1 MLIYYLYTVTE
12 SLFYLCFMFFFSFF
26 RRSGLVFDN
35 LVFTTI
41 PSVSQNMQHTPHNNS
56 STMSHNLIH
65 IESPASTTTT
75 NSSHSTYNPND
86 STYKSTDSTYN
97 TEVTPYYYGSTKE
110 PNEVF
115 PANTLLHSSTIHSS
129 SGGIHTTSSM
139 SGRSSPE
146 YIDYEPATIYAPV
159 IRSMH
164 TDSANN
170 VKQNTPFNRGYKLHY
185 TTTVDDNGNNNHTTN
200 TTTDTNNKTTTSS
213 SNYNNQYIPNSAG
226 SRVYATLSTPIV
238 NADGVYTASHTPITT
253 PTATPTTTPMR
264 STHNY
269 YNHTTTTT
277 STKHRLEFDPEDENL
292 SEHNTSLYNNNNTT
306 TSITTETNS
315 NDISFDCEMVFTSIY
330 NTSPTNN
337 TLNPNNHTEESNK
350 TQVDADIFEG
360 ENEHFRCSTLD
371 PKVNNQLS
379 PDNSWAGNKR
389 LVDIYGNDITSSNTS
404 GNSGDGSSSNTTI
417 ATSGSSIYCN
427 SSSSSSRSNSPLLP
441 LPNITTVLP
450 QQHSTYNPVSVA
462 VRTVLE
468 KIELNP
474 EDAFQLGEV
483 SWYYCYP
490 IVYI

>member
-1 MLIYYLYTVTE
+1 MHIYIQILNYIF
-12 SLFYLCFMFFFSFF
+12 SCFYFSFF

-35 LVFTTI
+35 LAFTTI
-41 PSVSQNMQHTPHNNS
+41 PRVSQNMQHTPHNSS
-56 STMSHNLIH
+56 STMPRNVTHV
-65 IESPASTTTT
+65 ESPASTTTT

-86 STYKSTDSTYN
+86 ITYKSNDSTYN

-115 PANTLLHSSTIHSS
+115 PDNTLLHSSTIHSS
-129 SGGIHTTSSM
+129 SRGGIHTTTSM

-146 YIDYEPATIYAPV
+146 YKDYEPATIYAPA

-185 TTTVDDNGNNNHTTN
+185 TTTIDDDSSSNVKQTTN
-200 TTTDTNNKTTTSS
+200 TTTDSMNKTTSS
-213 SNYNNQYIPNSAG
+213 SNYNNQYIPNSAE

-277 STKHRLEFDPEDENL
+277 TTKHRLEFDPEDEYL
-292 SEHNTSLYNNNNTT
+292 PEHNTSLYNNNNT
-306 TSITTETNS
+306 TTETNS

-330 NTSPTNN
+330 NSSPTNN

-350 TQVDADIFEG
+350 TQIDADIFEG

-389 LVDIYGNDITSSNTS
+389 LVDIYGNDITSSNSS
-404 GNSGDGSSSNTTI
+404 GNSGDGCSSSNTT
-417 ATSGSSIYCN
+417 AAMGSIYCN
-427 SSSSSSRSNSPLLP
+427 SSSSRSNSPLLP
-441 LPNITTVLP
+441 LPNTTIVLP
-450 QQHSTYNPVSVA
+450 QQHSTYNPITVA
-462 VRTVLE
+462 VGTVLE

-483 SWYYCYP
+483 SWYYCYC
-490 IVYI
+490 IVYSVYIVQCIV